1 MIKLLAEHPVAAN
14 LLMGIMLL
22 LGLFTMKSIPSQ
34 LDPPASFPLVW
45 VEVNWR
51 GAAAEDVEELI
62 TAPIEAQLRT
72 VQELYEL
79 TSTTRNGYVRVSA
92 RFNQDADMTLGL
104 DAVKQRVANLRNLP
118 ASIEPP
124 IVRRVIDLEPVSS
137 LLVHG
142 GDALSELIPLVR
154 DFETELMRRGIEGV
168 FYDGLPVEEIAIL
181 VSGDELQ
188 QLDLT
193 LDELAVA
200 ISRASQNVPAGSVGL
215 GQGERQLRSLDQRR
229 DPRGFENL
237 LLQRGDQLVRLGD
250 FASVVRRPQ
259 QGQPLI
265 TNRGEPAIEMILWRA
280 TGSDAQFADQLVDE
294 WLGEIRHSLPQGVV
308 IELHNDIWH
317 LLESQIDMIGKNA
330 ASGLLLVIITLLLFL
345 NGRVGFWVMVGIPVS
360 FLLGLTLYHQVF
372 GHGISIIGMIGFIMA
387 LGIVVDDAIVVGEDA
402 MTHFEQG
409 MSPAE
414 AAVAGAQR
422 MWVPV
427 VTSSLTTLAAFIP
440 LLLIGG
446 NLGEVILILPT
457 ILLCV
462 IVASLIECFC
472 VLPGHLKRALEKAKP
487 ISPTSFRGRFES
499 SFIAFRDVTFMPL
512 VHRALAYPGATLC
525 AAIGGISCAA
535 ALVTAQHVGF
545 NLVTGFDIESVEA
558 QVQFSSNATNTD
570 KARFLEALQDQ
581 LESVDKEYDS
591 KNLVGYLSK
600 DNLAYFEEER
610 QTGPQYASVEGY
622 YALEEDRTISPS
634 KFVEQWRALVVKPPF
649 VERLVIAV
657 DGGADG
663 GEPALT
669 LVLRGKDIDNLK
681 AGAEELSAVLQ
692 TYPGITN
699 VVDDLPYGKEQ
710 LIFNLNPTGNSLQLT
725 PEMIGRQLR
734 AGYSG
739 QRIQIFTE
747 NNSELEVRVAASD
760 HEREDLGYLR
770 RFPIKTASGEWV
782 PLGQVADLETRRGID
797 TIRHHNSELAIRVSA
812 DVDTKQN
819 NTITVIDDIKDKHL
833 DTILTTWDLTF
844 GLGGQSAQD
853 QQLLETLSLG
863 GLLTLILIYI
873 ILAWVFASYLW
884 PLAIMLAIPFG
895 FTGAIFGHWLLG
907 MDLGAMSLLA
917 FLSLTGI
924 VVNDSIVLISFFKD
938 AYRTPNNPQGIY
950 TNLQQALAA
959 AVKARFRAVL
969 LTSLTTIAGLMALM
983 FETSSLELYVAPIA
997 VTLCFGLAF
1006 ATTLVLLVIPA
1017 MIVLLEAGSDSIH
1030 ALFFNN
1036 GGITE
1041 NSKPLVISAPEND
1054 FQGDRL

>member
-1 MIKLLAEHPVAAN
+1 MIRLLAEHRVAAN

-34 LDPPASFPLVW
+34 LDPPSSFPLVW
-45 VEVNWR
+45 VDVNWR

-62 TAPIEAQLRT
+62 TIPIEAQLRT
-72 VQELYEL
+72 IQELHEL
-79 TSTTRNGYVRVSA
+79 TSTTRNGYVRISA
-92 RFNQDADMTLGL
+92 RFNQDADMTLAL
-104 DAVKQRVANLRNLP
+104 DGVKQRVDSLRNLP
-118 ASIEPP
+118 DSIEPP
-124 IVRRVIDLEPVSS
+124 RVRRVIDLEPVST

-142 GDALSELIPLVR
+142 GEALSELVPLVR

-188 QLDLT
+188 QLNLT
-193 LDELAVA
+193 LDELGAE
-200 ISRASQNVPAGSVGL
+200 ISRASQNVPAGNVGI

-259 QGQPLI
+259 LGQPLI
-265 TNRGEPAIEMILWRA
+265 SNNGEPAIEMILWRA
-280 TGSDAQFADQLVDE
+280 TGADAQFADQLVDQ
-294 WLGEIRHSLPQGVV
+294 WLAETRPTLPQGVV

-317 LLESQIDMIGKNA
+317 LLESQINMIGKNA

-409 MSPAE
+409 MTPSD

-446 NLGEVILILPT
+446 NLGQAVLILPT

-462 IVASLIECFC
+462 IVASLVECFG
-472 VLPGHLKRALEKAKP
+472 VLPGHLKRALEKAEP
-487 ISPTSFRGRFES
+487 ISPTSVRGRFEAR
-499 SFIAFRDVTFMPL
+499 FLHFRDQRFMPW
-512 VHRALAYPGATLC
+512 VRRALAYPGATVCAALGGVLC
-525 AAIGGISCAA
+525 AG
-535 ALVTAQHVGF
+535 ALVASQHVGF
-545 NLVTGFDIESVEA
+545 NLVTGFDIESLEA
-558 QVQFSSNATNTD
+558 QVQFRSDATDTD
-570 KARFLEALQDQ
+570 KASFLAQ
-581 LESVDKEYDS
+581 LESYLQQIDEAQDG
-591 KNLVGYLSK
+591 KNLLGWLSK

-610 QTGPQYASVEGY
+610 QTGSQYASVEAY
-622 YALEEDRTISPS
+622 YALEEDRTISPRE
-634 KFVEQWRALVVKPPF
+634 FVDRWRALIQKPPF

-669 LVLRGKDIDNLK
+669 LVLRGNDIDNLK
-681 AGAEELSAVLQ
+681 AGAEELLQVLQ
-692 TYPGITN
+692 TYPGVSN

-710 LIFNLNPTGNSLQLT
+710 LIFNLNPTGQSLQLT

-747 NNSELEVRVAASD
+747 NNSELEVRVAAAD
-760 HEREDLGYLR
+760 HERQNLGYLR
-770 RFPIKTASGEWV
+770 QFPIKTTTGDWV
-782 PLGQVADLETRRGID
+782 PLGQVATLVTRRGID

-812 DVDTKQN
+812 DVDTKIN
-819 NTITVIDDIKDKHL
+819 NSITIIEDIKDSHL
-833 DTILTTWDLTF
+833 DAILSNWNLTF

-895 FTGAIFGHWLLG
+895 FTGAIFGHWVLG

-938 AYRTPNNPQGIY
+938 VYKTEDNPTGTY
-950 TNLQQALAA
+950 SDLEQALAT
-959 AVKARFRAVL
+959 AVQARFRAVL

-1017 MIVLLEAGSDSIH
+1017 MIVLLEAANNTTKQLLGWAGKSKQPTA
-1030 ALFFNN
+1030 ALNQ
-1036 GGITE
+1036 
-1041 NSKPLVISAPEND
+1041 PA
-1054 FQGDRL
+1054 FQGDRT

>member
-1 MIKLLAEHPVAAN
+1 MIKLLAEHRVAAN
-14 LLMGIMLL
+14 LLMGVMVLI
-22 LGLFTMKSIPSQ
+22 GLFTMKSIPSQ
-34 LDPPASFPLVW
+34 LDPPASFPLIW

-51 GAAAEDVEELI
+51 GAAAEDIEELV
-62 TAPIEAQLRT
+62 TVPIEAQLRT

-79 TSTTRNGYVRVSA
+79 SSTTRNGYVRISV
-92 RFNQDADMTLGL
+92 RFNQDADMTLAL

-124 IVRRVIDLEPVSS
+124 IVRRYIDLEPVAS

-142 GDALSELIPLVR
+142 GQELSELVPLVR
-154 DFETELMRRGIEGV
+154 EFETELMRRGIEGV
-168 FYDGLPVEEIAIL
+168 FYDGLPMEEIAIL
-181 VSGDELQ
+181 ITGDDLQ
-188 QLDLT
+188 QLNLT
-193 LDELAVA
+193 LAELADA
-200 ISRASQNVPAGSVGL
+200 IADASQNVPAGSVGL

-237 LLQRGDQLVRLGD
+237 LLQRGNQLVRLGD
-250 FASVVRRPQ
+250 FSDVVRRPQ

-265 TNRGEPAIEMILWRA
+265 NNDGRPAIEMILWRA
-280 TGSDAQFADQLVDE
+280 TGSDAQLADELLDK
-294 WLGEIRHSLPQGVV
+294 WLAETRPKLPQGVA

-360 FLLGLTLYHQVF
+360 FLLGLALYHQLF

-409 MSPAE
+409 MTPSA

-462 IVASLIECFC
+462 IVASLIECFG
-472 VLPGHLKRALEKAKP
+472 VLPGHLKRALEKAQP
-487 ISPTSFRGRFES
+487 ISKTSFRGRFETR
-499 SFIAFRDVTFMPL
+499 FLRLRDQSFMPL
-512 VHRALAYPGATLC
+512 VHRALAYPGATLS
-525 AAIGGISCAA
+525 AAIGGVMCAA
-535 ALVTAQHVGF
+535 ALVASQHVGF
-545 NLVTGFDIESVEA
+545 NLVTGFDIESLEA
-558 QVQFSSNATNTD
+558 QVQFSAGATNTE
-570 KARFLEALQDQ
+570 KENFLAKLQEQ
-581 LESVDKEYDS
+581 LAEVNQQYDNQNLIGWLS
-591 KNLVGYLSK
+591 KN
-600 DNLAYFEEER
+600 NLAHLDDER
-610 QTGPQYASVEGY
+610 QTGPQFASVEAY
-622 YALEEDRTISPS
+622 YALEEDRTTTPAE
-634 KFVEQWRALVVKPPF
+634 FVQHWRELVVTPPF
-649 VERLVIAV
+649 VERLVIGV

-669 LVLRGKDIDNLK
+669 LVLRGKDIDKLK
-681 AGAEELSAVLQ
+681 AGAAQLSQVLQ
-692 TYPGITN
+692 SYPGVSN
-699 VVDDLPYGKEQ
+699 VIDDLPYGKEQ
-710 LIFNLNPTGNSLQLT
+710 LIFTLNPTGKSLQLT

-734 AGYSG
+734 AGYAG
-739 QRIQIFTE
+739 ERIQIFNE
-747 NNSELEVRVAASD
+747 NNSELEVRVAAAD

-770 RFPIKTASGEWV
+770 QFPIKTISGEWV
-782 PLGQVADLETRRGID
+782 PLGQVAALETRRGID
-797 TIRHHNSELAIRVSA
+797 KIRHHNSELAIRVNA
-812 DVDTKQN
+812 DVDTKLN
-819 NTITVIDDIKDKHL
+819 NSITIIDDIKEKHL
-833 DTILTTWDLTF
+833 DNILSRWELTF
-844 GLGGQSAQD
+844 GLAGQSAQD

-884 PLAIMLAIPFG
+884 PLGIMLAIPFG
-895 FTGAIFGHWLLG
+895 FTGAVFGHWILG

-917 FLSLTGI
+917 FLSLSGI

-938 AYRTPNNPQGIY
+938 VYRTPDNPTGIY
-950 TNLQQALAA
+950 PDIRQALAA

-983 FETSSLELYVAPIA
+983 FETSSLEIYVAPIA

-1017 MIVLLEAGSDSIH
+1017 MIVLLETAH
-1030 ALFFNN
+1030 TKLAALIQTMRREEFPNQVP
-1036 GGITE
+1036 IDE
-1041 NSKPLVISAPEND
+1041 AI
-1054 FQGDRL
+1054 QGDRV